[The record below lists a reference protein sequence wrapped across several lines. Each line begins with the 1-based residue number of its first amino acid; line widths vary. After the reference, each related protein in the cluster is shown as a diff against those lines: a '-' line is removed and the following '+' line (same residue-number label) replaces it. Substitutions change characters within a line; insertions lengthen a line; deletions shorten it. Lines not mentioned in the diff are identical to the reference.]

1 MRKAWT
7 SFILGQGHHTERT
20 SAIFSGLPKLRNA
33 IKLWG
38 KFHILLRFIAASGMF
53 QLLDNYGGFCL

>member
-33 IKLWG
+33 IKLWW

-53 QLLDNYGGFCL
+53 